1 MIHLTAAFTAQKG
14 QEENLRKLLTDMLE
28 PTRNESGNIRY
39 SLFQETEDNTKFLF
53 QEQFSDQ
60 QALDTHCQAPH
71 FASLLKNLEGVLA
84 EEPNITFYNA
94 VES

>member
-39 SLFQETEDNTKFLF
+39 SLFQETEDNTKY
-53 QEQFSDQ
+53 E
-60 QALDTHCQAPH
+60 
-71 FASLLKNLEGVLA
+71 
-84 EEPNITFYNA
+84 
-94 VES
+94 

>member
-60 QALDTHCQAPH
+60 QALDKHCQAPH
-71 FASLLKNLEGVLA
+71 FVSLLKNLEGVLA